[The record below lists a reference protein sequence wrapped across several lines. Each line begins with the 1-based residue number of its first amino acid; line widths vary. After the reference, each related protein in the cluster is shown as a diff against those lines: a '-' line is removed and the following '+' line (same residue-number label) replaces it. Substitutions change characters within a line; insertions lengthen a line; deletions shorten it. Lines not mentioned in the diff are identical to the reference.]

1 MSNPV
6 QNTSPNT
13 AEQALITRWESF
25 VQKTETRFQESL
37 QQSTEMLVQQLQE
50 TDYDYNTTFRTW
62 QAVKDKIF
70 ALIDTIGT
78 TWKHKVEPLMK
89 KEGDAWVNV
98 RDSVSSIENRLH
110 NELEVYHLSIQGQLA
125 ERTYNHLLPLVDKDY
140 FCTQC
145 GAPIRIKTNI
155 FRAQY
160 ITCNACNTTNTID
173 LETKFVFLL
182 HNLDDIA
189 AYRSIDAYKAMQN
202 ALSKIQDCR
211 PPAPDAL
218 WQEYETTY
226 YAYHLQKL
234 DEIAKLKEM
243 TAEEMEAKKEKIK
256 AELTEYINIQKH
268 NKYGKN

>member
-1 MSNPV
+1 MSNTP
-6 QNTSPNT
+6 QNSSLNA
-13 AEQALITRWESF
+13 AEQALVTRWESF
-25 VQKTETRFQESL
+25 VQKTETRFQETL
-37 QQSTEMLVQQLQE
+37 QQSTEMLTEQLKD

-70 ALIDTIGT
+70 ALINTIET
-78 TWKHKVEPLMK
+78 TWNYKVEPLMK
-89 KEGDAWVNV
+89 KEGDAWMNL
-98 RDSVSSIENRLH
+98 RLSVGDIENSLH
-110 NELEVYHLSIQGQLA
+110 QQLEVYDVYIQGKLSELQ
-125 ERTYNHLLPLVDKDY
+125 YQHLLPLVDKDY
-140 FCTQC
+140 HCTQC
-145 GAPIRIKTNI
+145 GAVVRINPKI

-189 AYRSIDAYKAMQN
+189 AYRSIEAYKAMQN
-202 ALSKIQDCR
+202 ALTKIQDCR

-218 WQEYETTY
+218 WQDYETTY
-226 YAYHLQKL
+226 YAYHHQKL

-268 NKYGKN
+268 NKYGEN